1 MKSFIRDGCILLP
14 LETIDLSLVMI
25 LRGIQSVYFFSV
37 NMCSVCALTACAL
50 VRCVSI

>member
-25 LRGIQSVYFFSV
+25 LRGIQSGLFF
-37 NMCSVCALTACAL
+37 
-50 VRCVSI
+50 